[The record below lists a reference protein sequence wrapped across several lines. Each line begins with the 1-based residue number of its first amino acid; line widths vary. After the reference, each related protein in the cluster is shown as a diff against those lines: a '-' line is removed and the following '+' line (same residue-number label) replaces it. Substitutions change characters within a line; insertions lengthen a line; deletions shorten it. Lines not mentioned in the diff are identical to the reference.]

1 MIPEEMNLL
10 WRNPTSQYSTVIDI
24 TTGKITLKTSGDNFT
39 SMELNE

>member
-10 WRNPTSQYSTVIDI
+10 WRNPTSKYSTVIDI
-24 TTGKITLKTSGDNFT
+24 TTGKIILKSSGDNFT